1 LLGGTSR
8 VFLSNFCHC
17 FQAAN
22 SGVLPA
28 AGKIGLDMLWPINS
42 FLVVFILYLLLVKD
56 LSYSS
61 EPTMQFRFLKLYEIF
76 GILKHDKFNFL
87 ISEPLWKTWSIKD
100 EDLLG
105 GYVCEKAVVV
115 LSASLVQSVNCCLQ
129 WCSATICSLFP
140 QAHYNGLKMVYFFS
154 MNICHIYLYF
164 LQVIVVC
171 TSELSPILHC
181 FRIFT

>member
-1 LLGGTSR
+1 MS
-8 VFLSNFCHC
+8 LSNFCRC
-17 FQAAN
+17 FQAVN

-61 EPTMQFRFLKLYEIF
+61 EPIMQFRFLKLYEIL

-87 ISEPLWKTWSIKD
+87 ISGPLWKTWSIKD

-105 GYVCEKAVVV
+105 GYVVKR
-115 LSASLVQSVNCCLQ
+115 Q
-129 WCSATICSLFP
+129 
-140 QAHYNGLKMVYFFS
+140 
-154 MNICHIYLYF
+154 
-164 LQVIVVC
+164 
-171 TSELSPILHC
+171 
-181 FRIFT
+181 